1 MGGDDARGKNGHTG
15 REIQITS
22 PPWRRRFRRSVAERM
37 IRCNNKCHARQG
49 GKHRRLKM
57 LAERRSKTVATISGK
72 EFRRLIEVHGIIGA
86 KTIEA
91 LHWHLV
97 QGSSK
102 SEAAWLA

>member
-1 MGGDDARGKNGHTG
+1 
-15 REIQITS
+15 
-22 PPWRRRFRRSVAERM
+22 
-37 IRCNNKCHARQG
+37 
-49 GKHRRLKM
+49 M
-57 LAERRSKTVATISGK
+57 LVERRSRTVTTISGK

-102 SEAAWLA
+102 SEAAWLAGIDRSTITRGLKRLAE